1 MSGAGIVHLGLGAF
15 FRAHVARYV
24 SEAMA
29 AEGGDWRVIGVSLR
43 RPDVRDALAPRGFR
57 YHAVELRPDG
67 EIPREIDVIKDVLV
81 APEDPEA
88 VIRAMSDPGVRLV
101 TLTVTEKGYCR
112 DPATGALDRTNPD
125 IAADI
130 ADPDRP
136 RSAPGFLVAALARR
150 RALGLRPFT
159 ILSCDNLPDNGAQTR
174 AVTLALARETDAALA
189 DWIEAE
195 ARFPS
200 TMVDRIV
207 PATTPEDVARLAR
220 DCGITDAAPVFH
232 EPFRQ
237 WVIEDDF
244 VDGIRPAFEAAGA
257 TMVADVAPFE
267 AMKLRCLNGAH
278 TALACL
284 GLLAGHETIADTV
297 ADPPFAAYVRHL
309 WRVEIVPAVTPPPG
323 VDLGAYTD
331 ALFDRFAN
339 PAIRHRTAQ
348 IATDTSQKLPQRLLA
363 TLADNR
369 AAGRPYEAIAL
380 AVAAW
385 FRLIEGT
392 DDTGRPVTLDDPLL
406 ARLKALSDDARGPAG
421 KVAALLS
428 LAEVFPAPLARDAAL
443 RDCLAEQYEALRD
456 RGTRARAGEYAS

>member
-1 MSGAGIVHLGLGAF
+1 M
-15 FRAHVARYV
+15 
-24 SEAMA
+24 
-29 AEGGDWRVIGVSLR
+29 
-43 RPDVRDALAPRGFR
+43 
-57 YHAVELRPDG
+57 
-67 EIPREIDVIKDVLV
+67 
-81 APEDPEA
+81 
-88 VIRAMSDPGVRLV
+88 
-101 TLTVTEKGYCR
+101 
-112 DPATGALDRTNPD
+112 
-125 IAADI
+125 
-130 ADPDRP
+130 
-136 RSAPGFLVAALARR
+136 
-150 RALGLRPFT
+150 
-159 ILSCDNLPDNGAQTR
+159 
-174 AVTLALARETDAALA
+174 TLALARETDPALA

-207 PATTPEDVARLAR
+207 PATTPADIARLAR
-220 DCGITDAAPVFH
+220 DHGIADAAPVFH

-244 VDGIRPAFEAAGA
+244 IDGARPAFEVAGA

-297 ADPPFAAYVRHL
+297 GDPPFAAYVRAL
-309 WRVEIVPAVTPPPG
+309 WRTEIIPAVTPPPG
-323 VDLGAYTD
+323 VDLAAYTD
-331 ALFDRFAN
+331 ALLARFAN

-363 TLADNR
+363 TLAGNR

-380 AVAAW
+380 AIAAW
-385 FRLIEGT
+385 FRLIDGT

-406 ARLKALSDDARGPAG
+406 GRLKALSDSAPDPAG

-428 LAEVFPAPLARDAAL
+428 LAEVFPPPLARDAAL
-443 RDCLAEQYEALRD
+443 RECLDARI
-456 RGTRARAGEYAS
+456 RGAARPRRARPHGEIHVLRFAP

>member
-1 MSGAGIVHLGLGAF
+1 MSGNGIVHLGVGAF
-15 FRAHVARYV
+15 FRAHVAQYLAETR
-24 SEAMA
+24 A
-29 AEGGDWRVIGVSLR
+29 AAGGDWRVIGISLR
-43 RPDVRDALAPRGFR
+43 RPDIRDALAPQGFR
-57 YHAVELRPDG
+57 YHAVERGPDG
-67 EIPREIDVIKDVLV
+67 DIPRGIDVISDVLV

-88 VIRAMSDPGVRLV
+88 VIRVLADPAIRLV
-101 TLTVTEKGYCR
+101 TLTITEKGYCR
-112 DPATGALDRTNPD
+112 DPATGALDRANPD
-125 IAADI
+125 IRHDI
-130 ADPDRP
+130 AAPSRP

-174 AVTLALARETDAALA
+174 AVTLALARETDPALA

-207 PATTPEDVARLAR
+207 PATTPADIARLAR
-220 DCGITDAAPVFH
+220 DHGITDAAPVFH

-244 VDGIRPAFEAAGA
+244 IDGARPAFEVAGA

-297 ADPPFAAYVRHL
+297 GDPPFAAYVRAL
-309 WRVEIVPAVTPPPG
+309 WRTEIIPAVTPPPG
-323 VDLGAYTD
+323 VDLTAYTD
-331 ALFDRFAN
+331 ALLARIAN

-363 TLADNR
+363 TLAANR
-369 AAGRPYEAIAL
+369 AAGRPYEALAL

-385 FRLIEGT
+385 FRLIDGT
-392 DDTGRPVTLDDPLL
+392 DDTGRPVPLDDPLL
-406 ARLKALSDDARGPAG
+406 GRLKALSDSAPDPAG

-428 LAEVFPAPLARDAAL
+428 LAEVFPPPLARDAAL
-443 RDCLAEQYEALRD
+443 RECLTQEYEALRD
-456 RGTRARAGEYAS
+456 HGARARTGRYMS